1 MVAEDSAGWLSE
13 ALAGDP
19 LALNRLIAALTP
31 VVQARVA
38 RALLARRALRA
49 GGRNMRQDV
58 EDLTQE
64 IWIAL
69 FANGARVL
77 RSWQVERGLSLENFV
92 GLVSE
97 RHVASFLRSGR
108 RNPRREE
115 LATGEEIEVTTD
127 APGPEEITA
136 GREHL
141 RLLLERLMAA
151 LSPLGRQV
159 FEILFVRE
167 LSLPEAIAASG
178 LSADALYAW
187 RSRIRKLAHDLQLDL
202 SRTRAAPRNTE
213 GGNARR

>member
-13 ALAGDP
+13 ALAGDAR
-19 LALNRLIAALTP
+19 ALNRLIAALTP

-69 FANGARVL
+69 FSNGARVL
-77 RSWQVERGLSLENFV
+77 RSWQAERGLSLENFV

-115 LATGEEIEVTTD
+115 LATGEEIEATTD

-136 GREHL
+136 GREQL
-141 RLLLERLMAA
+141 RLLLDRLQGA
-151 LSPLGRQV
+151 LSRWAVRFSTSSSCASSRCRGDRRERPVGRR
-159 FEILFVRE
+159 LVRLAE
-167 LSLPEAIAASG
+167 PDPQTGQRSAA
-178 LSADALYAW
+178 
-187 RSRIRKLAHDLQLDL
+187 RIVKNSDRPAKH
-202 SRTRAAPRNTE
+202 
-213 GGNARR
+213 